1 MTVVAAAAEHIPAGT
16 GSADAVV
23 ASLVLCS
30 VKDQAAVLAEIRRVL
45 KPGGTLAY
53 YEHVRSVH
61 TVLAK
66 AEDVLTPV
74 WGRFMGG
81 CHLNRDTLGAITAA
95 GFDVNSNR
103 RFNFSVQRLNPPMA
117 HILGTATSPGPP
129 AAVPEPA

>member
-23 ASLVLCS
+23 ASLVPCS

-81 CHLNRDTLGAITAA
+81 CHLNRDTLAAISAA
-95 GFDVNSNR
+95 GFIVQKNER
-103 RFNFSVQRLNPPMA
+103 INFAVGRMNPPMA
-117 HILGTATSPGPP
+117 HILGAAVSPGPP
-129 AAVPEPA
+129 D